1 MEKAVIIFSID
12 DGRHDLYELAKEI
25 LIPNNVPA
33 TFNITTERGYSKTI
47 PSITKE
53 QLLEIAES
61 PLFEIANHSRFHTN
75 ELEDIRNGYL
85 DICELFGYDSSKPI
99 GFASPYSQL
108 SIEFVNENIEA
119 LNGLGVKY
127 VRTCREDY
135 FNRDEN
141 VVALTSFPVS
151 FHTTLEEMKHLAD
164 VAVENKYCL
173 IYLMHSVFKK
183 DDANYG
189 NEWSYDYEKFAE
201 LVSYLKELEHD
212 GKIDIMTTMD
222 YVDMQMK
229 K

>member
-1 MEKAVIIFSID
+1 MKAFYENEFKKTVETIKQLKTDGCLCFNLITDSHIFSFTEPEPS
-12 DGRHDLYELAKEI
+12 GHLYD
-25 LIPNNVPA
+25 
-33 TFNITTERGYSKTI
+33 F
-47 PSITKE
+47 
-53 QLLEIAES
+53 
-61 PLFEIANHSRFHTN
+61 
-75 ELEDIRNGYL
+75 
-85 DICELFGYDSSKPI
+85 
-99 GFASPYSQL
+99 
-108 SIEFVNENIEA
+108 ENIEA

-151 FHTTLEEMKHLAD
+151 FHTTIEEMKHLAD

-189 NEWSYDYEKFAE
+189 NEWSYDYDKFAE